1 MKRLNL
7 ILLVSIVL
15 VLTSCQTEMDDNE
28 SNVKALTSSQ
38 IYCNKIPVNEALD
51 CLDNFIS
58 DVYDVGTRYGG
69 RRIASVEVLG
79 GSQVASITRT
89 DNASIP
95 DSLLYLV
102 NFDNNQGFAIMAADR
117 RMGSALY
124 AVTEQG
130 SLTQDDINTILT
142 TGSVM
147 EDGSVDG
154 SLFAKELALEGALA
168 DFNEDEMTTQAAN
181 KTVISVERFVD
192 TVRRTK
198 TPVLVKTK
206 WHQGYPFNR
215 MLEER
220 NQVGC
225 VPIAVAQILLA
236 ERRVPQTQ
244 SYWSVMCNLD
254 TLETVYHYSNVRQTY
269 FTYDQNA
276 EVTKLPT
283 LPSIY
288 STRFGTYEARVQCGG
303 YAGKIASLCG
313 IGKTAS
319 SHSATVYDAKR
330 AFKNWSVY
338 DNVSVIIGYA
348 SDAHKQYVLN
358 MLLDQRPV
366 FMCGGT
372 VGEVSGH
379 AWVLDGYVQEIRQD
393 VTRTT
398 YNDFTEDIEIDET
411 ILHHYVHVNWGWAG
425 MSDGYYKSDLFDI
438 RERIFCHQYDNGSF
452 RDDNN
457 DDMPDDEYYDGFFYM
472 IQY

>member
-1 MKRLNL
+1 M
-7 ILLVSIVL
+7 
-15 VLTSCQTEMDDNE
+15 
-28 SNVKALTSSQ
+28 
-38 IYCNKIPVNEALD
+38 
-51 CLDNFIS
+51 
-58 DVYDVGTRYGG
+58 
-69 RRIASVEVLG
+69 G

-192 TVRRTK
+192 TIRITK

-254 TLETVYHYSNVRQTY
+254 TLETVYHYSDVRASY
-269 FTYDQNA
+269 WEYDKNA
-276 EVTKLPT
+276 VETSIPDLP
-283 LPSIY
+283 PDRAAKY
-288 STRFGTYEARVQCGG
+288 STYEARV
-303 YAGKIASLCG
+303 
-313 IGKTAS
+313 
-319 SHSATVYDAKR
+319 
-330 AFKNWSVY
+330 
-338 DNVSVIIGYA
+338 
-348 SDAHKQYVLN
+348 
-358 MLLDQRPV
+358 
-366 FMCGGT
+366 
-372 VGEVSGH
+372 
-379 AWVLDGYVQEIRQD
+379 
-393 VTRTT
+393 
-398 YNDFTEDIEIDET
+398 
-411 ILHHYVHVNWGWAG
+411 
-425 MSDGYYKSDLFDI
+425 
-438 RERIFCHQYDNGSF
+438 
-452 RDDNN
+452 
-457 DDMPDDEYYDGFFYM
+457 
-472 IQY
+472 